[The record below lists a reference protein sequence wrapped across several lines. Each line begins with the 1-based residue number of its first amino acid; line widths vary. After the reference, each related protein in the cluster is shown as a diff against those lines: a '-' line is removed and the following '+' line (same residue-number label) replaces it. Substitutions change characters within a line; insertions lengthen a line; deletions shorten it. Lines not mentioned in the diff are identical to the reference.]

1 MIGAVIFDMDDTL
14 YSEYDFVKSG
24 LKAVDHHLSFN
35 NIKGFYEIAI
45 VLFNK
50 GIRNNLFNKTLE
62 FLNVGY
68 SELDIKNLVFVYRNH
83 TPNISLSD
91 ETINIIK
98 WLSSKYKMGLLTD
111 GFLTTQ
117 EKKVKALEL
126 DKYFDVLIYSDQYGR
141 KNWKPSNVPYLKVM
155 EYFKLDGPHLLYV
168 GDNASK
174 DFISA
179 KKLGWLTIQLQTEQ
193 GIYKNISVDSEYEAH
208 YKITSISQLR
218 ELLCGKICSYTEVK

>member
-14 YSEYDFVKSG
+14 YPEYDFVKSG
-24 LKAVDHHLSFN
+24 LKAVDNHLSFN

-45 VLFNK
+45 LLFNK
-50 GIRNNLFNKTLE
+50 GVRNNLFNKTLE

-68 SELDIKNLVFVYRNH
+68 SELDIQNLVFVYRNH

-98 WLSSKYKMGLLTD
+98 WLNRKYKMGLITD

-141 KNWKPSNVPYLKVM
+141 ENWKPSNVPYLKVM
-155 EYFKLDGPHLLYV
+155 EHFKLDGPHLLYV
-168 GDNASK
+168 GDNATK

-179 KKLGWLTIQLQTEQ
+179 KKLGWLTIQIQTEQ
-193 GIYKNISVDSEYEAH
+193 GIYKNLSVDTEYEAH
-208 YKITSISQLR
+208 YKITSISKLR
-218 ELLCGKICSYTEVK
+218 ELLCGEICSFMEV